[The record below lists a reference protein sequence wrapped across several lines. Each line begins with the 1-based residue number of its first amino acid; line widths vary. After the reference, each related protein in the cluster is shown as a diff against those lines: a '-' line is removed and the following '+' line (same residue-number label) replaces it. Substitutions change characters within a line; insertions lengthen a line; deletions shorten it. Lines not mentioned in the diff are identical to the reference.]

1 MPISLDG
8 TTAEGDID
16 FANQRAHIIGGMPGL
31 SGFSGEMI
39 VVSPYVYTRTYG
51 QTKFTMAGSSTMSID
66 PTAASGPLFVVS
78 SMVAVADD
86 PGSSP
91 VLVGDNESE
100 PGGIC
105 YHIRVTVT
113 QNALS
118 SKLSS
123 LQTVEALGGG
133 QLDLWIT
140 RGDFQ
145 LERLEFSTTD
155 PGAGAAAVRLVLSNW
170 NQVPT
175 ITGPEADQF
184 DIPGVDSPSAS

>member
-16 FANQRAHIIGGMPGL
+16 FANKRAHVTGGLPGL
-31 SGFSGEMI
+31 SDLSGEVI
-39 VVSPYVYTRTYG
+39 IISPYVYSRG
-51 QTKFTMAGSSTMSID
+51 FGATKYTMSATSALSID
-66 PTAASGPLFVVS
+66 PTTASGPLFVVS
-78 SMVAVADD
+78 SMVAVAND

-113 QNALS
+113 QSALS

-123 LQTVEALGGG
+123 LQTVQALGGG
-133 QLDLWIT
+133 QLDLCIT

-145 LERLEFSTTD
+145 LERLEFRTTD
-155 PGAGAAAVRLVLSNW
+155 PSAGAAAARIVLSNW
-170 NQVPT
+170 NQVGT
-175 ITGPEADQF
+175 ISGPLDNQ
-184 DIPGVDSPSAS
+184 VDVPAAS